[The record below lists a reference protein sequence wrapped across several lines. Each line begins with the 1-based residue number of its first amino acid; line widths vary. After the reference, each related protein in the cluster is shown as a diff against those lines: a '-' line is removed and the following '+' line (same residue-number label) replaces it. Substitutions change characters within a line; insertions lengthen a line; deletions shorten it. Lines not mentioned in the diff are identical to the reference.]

1 MTDVLFRWPETAKFG
16 RPVTKTKLYENG
28 VVSSAVKKR
37 FIAQVEEITWAYK
50 LAESTIN
57 LPGSSEVP
65 EIQIVV
71 IHAKANDVDDAVLAT
86 IDKAIKQPVIF
97 EIVTADGTRMTA
109 TLKAGSTGGRYYSS
123 EWSQE
128 DARRPLPPGVT
139 LADLYAAL
147 LDSLLPI
154 RVRRGEG
161 LSELADRLAAIARL
175 EREISALTRKLRAEP
190 QLNRKVELRRALK
203 TQQASLADVTKSTTA
218 STMTK
223 TN

>member
-16 RPVTKTKLYENG
+16 RPVTKTKLYEHG

-97 EIVTADGTRMTA
+97 EIATAQRTRMTA
-109 TLKAGSTGGRYYSS
+109 TLKAGTSSGRYYST
-123 EWSQE
+123 EWSPA
-128 DARRPLPPGVT
+128 DRRRPLPPSIT
-139 LADLYAAL
+139 LPNLYAAL
-147 LDSLLPI
+147 LEPLLPI
-154 RVRRGEG
+154 RLRGGEG
-161 LSELADRLAAIARL
+161 LSDLADRLAACSRL
-175 EREISALTRKLRAEP
+175 EREVATLERRLKAEP
-190 QLNRKVELRRALK
+190 QLNRKVELRRTLK
-203 TQQASLADVTKSTTA
+203 TKQDRLADLTNSTTA
-218 STMTK
+218 STMTTK
-223 TN
+223 K